1 VLKEE
6 ANPQVVLIGT
16 GSEVEIAMKAAEQ
29 LVADGVRVRVV
40 SMPCVELFYA
50 QDVEYRNS
58 VLPKVTPRVS
68 IEAGVTSPWRGV
80 VGDNG
85 VAIGID
91 SFGESAPAEA
101 LYAHFGLTADA
112 VAKAARAVIAN

>member
-1 VLKEE
+1 
-6 ANPQVVLIGT
+6 
-16 GSEVEIAMKAAEQ
+16 
-29 LVADGVRVRVV
+29 
-40 SMPCVELFYA
+40 
-50 QDVEYRNS
+50 
-58 VLPKVTPRVS
+58 
-68 IEAGVTSPWRGV
+68 

>member
-1 VLKEE
+1 
-6 ANPQVVLIGT
+6 
-16 GSEVEIAMKAAEQ
+16 
-29 LVADGVRVRVV
+29 
-40 SMPCVELFYA
+40 
-50 QDVEYRNS
+50 
-58 VLPKVTPRVS
+58 VLPKGTPRVS